1 MRMRATVSDKGP
13 CTSGI
18 GRSSGP
24 KVVGISLFREYQF
37 ASIQSFG
44 ENGARDLKHIWGTLM
59 LRTTAL
65 SLVGLFFVSS
75 SSLAQCT
82 PEETKQVQTVF
93 ATYTNR
99 ILSGDFEG
107 AIATLQRLNALP
119 LTPQCQS
126 AIAPQVQR
134 SQPGPGAPRRPPHPS
149 TLGLPGCVGGV
160 CSTPDG
166 TYKVIP

>member
-1 MRMRATVSDKGP
+1 M
-13 CTSGI
+13 
-18 GRSSGP
+18 
-24 KVVGISLFREYQF
+24 VGFCGLPISVCIDTDFQF
-37 ASIQSFG
+37 ASIQIFG
-44 ENGARDLKHIWGTLM
+44 ENGARDLSIFGGTLM

-82 PEETKQVQTVF
+82 PEETNQVQTVF

-107 AIATLQRLNALP
+107 ANATLQHLHALP
-119 LTPQCQS
+119 LPPQCQL
-126 AIAPQVQR
+126 AIAAQVQP
-134 SQPGPGAPRRPPHPS
+134 SHPGATRRPPRPS
-149 TLGLPGCVGGV
+149 TFGLPGCVGGV

-166 TYKVIP
+166 TYKVIPRP